1 MSETIVSNPK
11 MKTAK
16 PTASFEAPQFDM
28 PKFEIPK
35 MEVPA
40 AFREFAE
47 KGIAQA
53 KDGYEKIKAAAE
65 ETTDVLQDTY
75 STATK
80 GASEYGSKMIE
91 FSRANTNSAFDFFG
105 KLLTARFES
114 MAMTESNWASA
125 RSRYAAARLTRR
137 KSSPLS
143 RRRLRPTQSSR
154 SSPASTARSTRP
166 RKSVFTKR
174 CVCCVV

>member
-1 MSETIVSNPK
+1 MSETVVSNPK
-11 MKTAK
+11 IMKTAK

-65 ETTDVLQDTY
+65 ETTGVLQETY

-91 FSRANTNSAFDFFG
+91 LSRANTNSAFDFFG
-105 KLLTARFES
+105 KLLTV
-114 MAMTESNWASA
+114 
-125 RSRYAAARLTRR
+125 
-137 KSSPLS
+137 KSLS
-143 RRRLRPTQSSR
+143 EVVEL
-154 SSPASTARSTRP
+154 STAHARQQSETATAQAKELTALAQKVATDTVEP
-166 RKSVFTKR
+166 IKSGINSAFNKAA
-174 CVCCVV
+174 

>member
-105 KLLTARFES
+105 KLLTV
-114 MAMTESNWASA
+114 
-125 RSRYAAARLTRR
+125 
-137 KSSPLS
+137 KSFSEVVEL
-143 RRRLRPTQSSR
+143 
-154 SSPASTARSTRP
+154 STAHARQQSETATAQAKELTALAQKVATDTVEP
-166 RKSVFTKR
+166 IKSGINSAFNKAA
-174 CVCCVV
+174 

>member
-1 MSETIVSNPK
+1 TVVNNPK

-16 PTASFEAPQFDM
+16 PTASFEALQFDM

-35 MEVPA
+35 MEVP

-65 ETTDVLQDTY
+65 ETTDVLQVTY

-91 FSRANTNSAFDFFG
+91 LSRANTNSAFDFFG
-105 KLLTARFES
+105 KLLTV
-114 MAMTESNWASA
+114 
-125 RSRYAAARLTRR
+125 
-137 KSSPLS
+137 KSFSEVVEL
-143 RRRLRPTQSSR
+143 
-154 SSPASTARSTRP
+154 STAHARQQSEIATAQAKELTALAQKVATDTAEP
-166 RKSVFTKR
+166 IKSGINSAFNKAA
-174 CVCCVV
+174 

>member
-16 PTASFEAPQFDM
+16 PTASFEAQQFDM

-105 KLLTARFES
+105 KLLTV
-114 MAMTESNWASA
+114 
-125 RSRYAAARLTRR
+125 
-137 KSSPLS
+137 KSFSEVVEL
-143 RRRLRPTQSSR
+143 
-154 SSPASTARSTRP
+154 STAHARQQSETATAQAKELTALAQKVATDTVEP
-166 RKSVFTKR
+166 IKSGINSAFNKAA
-174 CVCCVV
+174 

>member
-1 MSETIVSNPK
+1 MSETIVNNPK

-65 ETTDVLQDTY
+65 ETTDVLQVTY
-75 STATK
+75 STATE

-91 FSRANTNSAFDFFG
+91 LSRANTNSAFDFFG
-105 KLLTARFES
+105 KLLTV
-114 MAMTESNWASA
+114 
-125 RSRYAAARLTRR
+125 
-137 KSSPLS
+137 KSFSEVVEL
-143 RRRLRPTQSSR
+143 
-154 SSPASTARSTRP
+154 STAHAGQQSETATAQAKELTALAQKVATDTAEP
-166 RKSVFTKR
+166 IKSGINSAFNKAA
-174 CVCCVV
+174 

>member
-91 FSRANTNSAFDFFG
+91 LSRANTNLSLIHIFNWP
-105 KLLTARFES
+105 LRIRFS
-114 MAMTESNWASA
+114 
-125 RSRYAAARLTRR
+125 AARY
-137 KSSPLS
+137 SF
-143 RRRLRPTQSSR
+143 R
-154 SSPASTARSTRP
+154 SSSSWSTVP
-166 RKSVFTKR
+166 VM
-174 CVCCVV
+174 

>member
-65 ETTDVLQDTY
+65 ETTGVLQETY
-75 STATK
+75 STAAK

-105 KLLTARFES
+105 KLLTV
-114 MAMTESNWASA
+114 
-125 RSRYAAARLTRR
+125 
-137 KSSPLS
+137 KSFSEVVEL
-143 RRRLRPTQSSR
+143 
-154 SSPASTARSTRP
+154 STAHARQQSETATAQAKELTALAQKVATDTVEP
-166 RKSVFTKR
+166 IKSGINSAFNKAA
-174 CVCCVV
+174 